1 LLQDVLFSIPSKS
14 IDDSIQVLF
23 PYFLAHSMN
32 KPASPSRQ
40 SDSLRVT
47 LRLTQRSSGHYSAAI
62 VEFPEYQAEAATRDE
77 AIALVKTA
85 FLEQVARV
93 ETIPWDVPVSAS
105 AEPNWVK
112 SAGIF
117 RDNPAFDDVMMR
129 VQAERDAWGDEEI
142 DASEYAR

>member
-1 LLQDVLFSIPSKS
+1 LVNWETDGKNYFDTIETMILFCIP
-14 IDDSIQVLF
+14 
-23 PYFLAHSMN
+23 MN
-32 KPASPSRQ
+32 VPASSSRHPE
-40 SDSLRVT
+40 SLRVT

-85 FLEQVARV
+85 FLEQVAHI
-93 ETIPWDVPVSAS
+93 ETIPWDVPVSNS
-105 AEPNWVK
+105 TEPTWVK

-117 RDNPAFDDVMMR
+117 QDNPVFDDVMKR